1 MSHKIIFGHSDGVS
15 AAYEYSGTVRRAAV
29 TALNAEGVNVSC
41 EINVR
46 FTNNSDIRTLN
57 RETRS
62 VDSATDVLSFPMY
75 EFVPGSFSAF
85 GEQLDPDTG
94 LLPLGDMALSIEKIK
109 TQAAELG
116 HSPYREAAYLTVHSV
131 LHLLGYDHLDEGA
144 EKQKMRA
151 REKAIMA
158 LLGLPEKEDGE

>member
-41 EINVR
+41 EINVS
-46 FTNNSDIRTLN
+46 FMNNDDIRELN
-57 RETRS
+57 REMRS

-75 EFVPGSFSAF
+75 ELTPGAF
-85 GEQLDPDTG
+85 EAKSEYLDPGTSR
-94 LLPLGDMALSIEKIK
+94 LPLGDMALNIEKIK
-109 TQAAELG
+109 AQATEFG
-116 HSPYREAAYLTVHSV
+116 HSPSREAAYLTVHSV
-131 LHLLGYDHLDEGA
+131 LHLLGYDHLDEGE
-144 EKQKMRA
+144 EKRRMRA

-158 LLGLPEKEDGE
+158 LLGLPEKEGGE